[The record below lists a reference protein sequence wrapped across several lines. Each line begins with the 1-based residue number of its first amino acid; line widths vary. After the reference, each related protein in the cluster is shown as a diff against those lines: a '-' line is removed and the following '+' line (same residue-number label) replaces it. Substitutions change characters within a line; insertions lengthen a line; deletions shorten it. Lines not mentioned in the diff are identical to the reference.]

1 MPLPWAWNDANSL
14 IGAFDAE
21 LQIQEQIS
29 SKQQLN
35 GNSHVITGGVKL
47 NKKASK
53 LGTWNRT
60 VFVLNQ
66 STRSSTINQH
76 KSNRLTEKRGCSA
89 HREGGGGGADEAED
103 EDPPRLGRPPL
114 LLRPPSAATAAGA
127 VVLPRGHLPL
137 PPRCSRPLISRD
149 SSSTARRVG
158 GQAHASPRPN
168 SPRPYVSASI
178 PLAWRPLWLVGWSVG
193 AAPRGVRRMIRS
205 WIAGRRGAAR
215 RGGEVEVEP
224 RVEAGGGRGR
234 EGTAGRRA
242 SGRRQ
247 PSGRPWPW
255 PWPWRG
261 TGWKNRGV
269 SSVRFDRRHGDDVG
283 ISIL

>member
-1 MPLPWAWNDANSL
+1 MSYSLNSL
-14 IGAFDAE
+14 LFLLIF
-21 LQIQEQIS
+21 LLHTLVIS
-29 SKQQLN
+29 SP
-35 GNSHVITGGVKL
+35 SI
-47 NKKASK
+47 
-53 LGTWNRT
+53 
-60 VFVLNQ
+60 
-66 STRSSTINQH
+66 
-76 KSNRLTEKRGCSA
+76 LTETSTVRAVTCIPPRCCLHLIELTVDPINTSA
-89 HREGGGGGADEAED
+89 NLSNREGGGGGADEAED

-178 PLAWRPLWLVGWSVG
+178 PLAWRPLRLVGWSVG

-255 PWPWRG
+255 PWRG
-261 TGWKNRGV
+261 TG
-269 SSVRFDRRHGDDVG
+269 
-283 ISIL
+283 